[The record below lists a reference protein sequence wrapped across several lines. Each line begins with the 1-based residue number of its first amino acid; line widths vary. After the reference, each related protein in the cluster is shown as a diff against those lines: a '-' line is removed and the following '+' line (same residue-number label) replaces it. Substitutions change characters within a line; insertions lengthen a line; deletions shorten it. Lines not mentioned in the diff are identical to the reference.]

1 VFLLFYSTRISFMFK
16 PGPACLLL
24 AMISLGGC
32 VTAQTSSMSGASGV
46 ESTVLLKSSSAWD
59 GVSYDAYPAGVPE
72 LTVLNIKIPANTALK
87 WHEHPMPNAA
97 YVVSG
102 HLTVETLESGQSIQL
117 KPGDVLPEM
126 VNRQHRGVTG
136 KTAVELIVFY
146 AGTPGMPLSS
156 NQRVKE

>member
-1 VFLLFYSTRISFMFK
+1 MFK

-24 AMISLGGC
+24 AMITLGGC
-32 VTAQTSSMSGASGV
+32 VTAQTYGISGASGV
-46 ESTVLLKSSSAWD
+46 ESTVLLKSSSSWD
-59 GVSYDAYPAGVPE
+59 GMSYDAYPGGIPE
-72 LTVLNIKIPANTALK
+72 LTVLNIKIPANTALN

-102 HLTVETLESGQSIQL
+102 HLKVETRESGQSILL

-136 KTAVELIVFY
+136 NTAVELVVFY
-146 AGTPGMPLSS
+146 AGTAGMPLSS
-156 NQRVKE
+156 SQRVKE

>member
-1 VFLLFYSTRISFMFK
+1 MFK
-16 PGPACLLL
+16 PVSVCLIL
-24 AMISLGGC
+24 AMVALGGC
-32 VTAQTSSMSGASGV
+32 ATGQMSGIPGASGV
-46 ESTVLLKSSSAWD
+46 QSTVLLKSSSSWD
-59 GVSYDAYPAGVPE
+59 GVPYDAYPAGMPE

-102 HLTVETLESGQSIQL
+102 HLTVETRESGQSILL

-136 KTAVELIVFY
+136 NTAVELVVFY

-156 NQRVKE
+156 SQRVKE